1 MLRRKCTALD
11 AIHQE
16 RRKVTNQ
23 WFKLQS
29 EASSKR
35 RAKRTHVKE
44 IRGRI
49 KTNEIKYEKKKQE
62 INSSKSYFE
71 KINKIYDL
79 EQSKIFREK
88 TQITVIKNER
98 YDITTDP
105 INNKGTGE
113 YHE

>member
-29 EASSKR
+29 EASSR

-49 KTNEIKYEKKKQE
+49 KTNEIKYEKKKTK
-62 INSSKSYFE
+62 KSIHP
-71 KINKIYDL
+71 KAILKR
-79 EQSKIFREK
+79 S
-88 TQITVIKNER
+88 IKFM
-98 YDITTDP
+98 I
-105 INNKGTGE
+105 
-113 YHE
+113 